1 MLAKIIFTLILLIG
15 AINPMLSIRIFEF
28 WKLGRKPI
36 TASALKATRVF
47 SIIAIV
53 IVWVF
58 LPS

>member
-1 MLAKIIFTLILLIG
+1 MLAKILFTLILLIG
-15 AINPMLSIRIFEF
+15 VINPMLSIKIFEF

-36 TASALKATRVF
+36 TDTALKATRIF
-47 SIIAIV
+47 SIVAII